1 MKYFFAA
8 ALLLSASFAFS
19 QKPEEVLATSTGA
32 TYTAQS
38 LSAEGRK
45 IYENRDKII
54 AETRTRLLSEMVAE
68 TLLDFE
74 AKAQNRTAEQLL
86 TAERAKAA
94 VATAAQIQAFY
105 DENRSS
111 LANKTFD
118 EVRGQ
123 IAEYLRREAEQKAV
137 DDYVG
142 GLQTKY
148 KMVIGKDVNAF
159 GLKPTETLATI
170 GTRAITVQQFENRNK
185 FALYDL
191 RAEIYDEL
199 RSDLESS
206 IFSTLAAEE
215 AKSRNLDIST
225 FIGTEITDKLR
236 EYTDDERAG
245 LERALLDRLYAKY
258 NVEILLKEPEPLVQS
273 ISADDDP
280 IIGNGSAPVTVVM
293 FADYQCPACAKTHP
307 VLKKVLAE
315 FRDKVRLV
323 VRDFPLQKIHPNAFP
338 AALAANA
345 ARAQGKFAEYIEVL
359 YRNQDALDRASLIK
373 YAAGLGLNT
382 RKFELDLNDEKAA
395 AEIRKD
401 IADGTSYGATG
412 TPTVF
417 VNGVKVRRLAADG
430 FRAAIERALKK

>member
-1 MKYFFAA
+1 MKYFLAA
-8 ALLLSASFAFS
+8 AFLLSASFAFS
-19 QKPEEVLATSTGA
+19 QKPEAILATSTGA
-32 TYTAQS
+32 TYTVQS

-45 IYENRDKII
+45 IYENRDRII

-68 TLLDFE
+68 TLLDLE
-74 AKAQNRTAEQLL
+74 ARAQNRTVEQLL
-86 TAERAKAA
+86 TAARIKAA
-94 VATAAQIQAFY
+94 APTTAQIQAFY
-105 DENRSS
+105 DENRAS

-123 IAEYLRREAEQKAV
+123 IAEYLRREAEQKALN
-137 DDYVG
+137 DYVQS
-142 GLQTKY
+142 LQAKY
-148 KMVIGKDVNAF
+148 KVVIGKDVNAV
-159 GLKPTETLATI
+159 GLNPSETLVTI
-170 GTRAITVQQFENRNK
+170 GTRAISVQQFEDKNK
-185 FALYDL
+185 LALYDL

-199 RSDLESS
+199 STDLESS

-215 AKSRNLDIST
+215 AKSRNIDIST

-236 EYTDDERAG
+236 EYTDEERAR

-258 NVEILLKEPEPLVQS
+258 NVKILLKEPEPLVQD

-280 IIGNGSAPVTVVM
+280 IIGNSSAPVTVVM
-293 FADYQCPACAKTHP
+293 FSDYQCPACAKTHP

-315 FRDKVRLV
+315 FGDKVRLV

-359 YRNQDALDRASLIK
+359 YRNQEALDRSSLIK

-382 RKFELDLNDEKAA
+382 RKFELDLSDEKAA
-395 AEIRKD
+395 TEIRKD

-412 TPTVF
+412 TPTIF
-417 VNGVKVRRLAADG
+417 VNGVKVRRFSADG
-430 FRAAIERALKK
+430 FRSAIERALKK